1 MVIFDN
7 AEKFHKQIQ
16 LALQKRYRKRE
27 KYKFQIG
34 LSYVETF
41 WKMFVHQFCTLDS
54 MTNKN
59 YRASLWNI
67 LLELWLFSFQ
77 KHIYHF
83 PFFNIYVNRI
93 SYIIIGFTC
102 LFFSKW
108 DCFLLWKQSQLLLF
122 CWMWTRRR
130 WHNYVFWGHT
140 WCVWALLKCCFL
152 PHNTSAY
159 FCILTLLERCIP
171 ILKA

>member
-1 MVIFDN
+1 
-7 AEKFHKQIQ
+7 
-16 LALQKRYRKRE
+16 
-27 KYKFQIG
+27 
-34 LSYVETF
+34 
-41 WKMFVHQFCTLDS
+41 MFVHRFCTLDG

-59 YRASLWNI
+59 YRASFWNI
-67 LLELWLFSFQ
+67 LLKFLLFPFQ
-77 KHIYHF
+77 KNIYHF
-83 PFFNIYVNRI
+83 PFFNVDVNEKDVRQE
-93 SYIIIGFTC
+93 YWYHT
-102 LFFSKW
+102 LFIASHVYFLVNGIV
-108 DCFLLWKQSQLLLF
+108 FLLWKQSQLLLF
-122 CWMWTRRR
+122 CWMRTRRR

>member
-1 MVIFDN
+1 MW
-7 AEKFHKQIQ
+7 KP
-16 LALQKRYRKRE
+16 
-27 KYKFQIG
+27 
-34 LSYVETF
+34 F

-59 YRASLWNI
+59 YWASFWNI
-67 LLELWLFSFQ
+67 LLE
-77 KHIYHF
+77 
-83 PFFNIYVNRI
+83 
-93 SYIIIGFTC
+93 
-102 LFFSKW
+102 FFSYFRFQNIFIISHFSILMSIRTTYW
-108 DCFLLWKQSQLLLF
+108 YHTLLLASHVYFLVNGIVFLLWKQSQLLLF
-122 CWMWTRRR
+122 CWMRTRRR